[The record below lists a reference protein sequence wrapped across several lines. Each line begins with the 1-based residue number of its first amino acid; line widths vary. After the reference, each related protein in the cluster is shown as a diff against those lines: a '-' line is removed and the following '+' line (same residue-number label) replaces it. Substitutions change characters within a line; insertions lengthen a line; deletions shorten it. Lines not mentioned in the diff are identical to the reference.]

1 MTVVGSGFPERTD
14 PNALVIGPTGV
25 GLSPA
30 GDGDHDSDGV
40 NAGGEDARVLYV
52 ADSLNNRIA
61 AIPQALTRTNSA
73 GIGFTLSA
81 GGSLND
87 PLGLVVAPNQ
97 HILTV
102 NGDDGFIT
110 EITPEGRQIA
120 KKLLDNTGGPPPG
133 NGTLFGLVFDPELG
147 VVFVDD
153 GSNTLN
159 LLH

>member
-1 MTVVGSGFPERTD
+1 
-14 PNALVIGPTGV
+14 
-25 GLSPA
+25 
-30 GDGDHDSDGV
+30 
-40 NAGGEDARVLYV
+40 VLYV

-61 AIPQALTRTNSA
+61 VIPHALGRTNSA
-73 GIGFTLSA
+73 DIGVTLTS

-102 NGDDGFIT
+102 NGDDGYIT
-110 EITPEGRQIA
+110 EITPHGHQIA

-133 NGTLFGLVFDPELG
+133 NGTLFGLVFDPWVG